1 MLRSVWVRERWE
13 RTLEGS
19 VAPPHG
25 SMADPQRE
33 ARTPLGV
40 IHSNF
45 AAAPAGH
52 GTRRSKPA
60 SRGSQ
65 PGGGAGSAA
74 AQTRI
79 PKPTPTPQSQPRA
92 PGTAYSVAAGPS
104 KPHPT
109 ASQPQRTPAPSFALY
124 DNPSFDSPH
133 YDLRAEHSEGLT
145 PGFLA
150 EDAPGSSHVSEW
162 LSSVS
167 PLAQRTA
174 SRVDAA
180 APECETPLAP
190 RQGREGGS
198 GLLPTPEARSILGHI
213 HRGGRAAEGMGR
225 LVNAYLRTGP
235 QMLSPEPGAGRD
247 GAILAPSVA
256 QERPNSGRPGPPK
269 ARRAEFWAE
278 EGTLLARSH
287 VGEVPDKDREA
298 SSGPSGDKPFPL
310 RVPTSSGESDQFRA
324 PTGAMGESLLDEEA
338 KEVANAEHSSV
349 GSTSLLLKQRLPG
362 LTQLALPEG
371 VAEAMGSGPGAE
383 TQLPLTFRSL
393 ASEGA
398 AQADKEHGASPR
410 AGHGAVSPPT
420 FSFGGAMV
428 AAGDPA
434 AVLPTPAPRFAQAT
448 QAVPAGSAGSLLA
461 PSGSVTGPAL
471 SCVGPTP
478 GTNPFRAM
486 LAHLRGPAY
495 ESPAYGEGAAGSVPG
510 QGPLEAG
517 ALGSPRSPPHLTPMP
532 LISVGG
538 EARAAAAGHGDSTA
552 RGAQAAAEAVQ
563 ATPAQEGAHL
573 VPTTPALGQGSVSR
587 WLARRGLGDALGT
600 PARGELRRLWAAA
613 GQVQEVEAR
622 NAQLSA
628 ELEGVRAALGALGLE
643 SEAERAER
651 IAAEEELAAAQAA
664 AQHMV
669 VLAARIQELFVS
681 CEAERAQLLAQLQAQ
696 RAEHDQARLAA
707 LHAELDTTRAALAGA
722 EAAAVAAAKV
732 AATATVASRHQG
744 QGPGAP
750 GAEAPED
757 LHATLHELHAR
768 LEGLHAG
775 HAAGAIPATPRI
787 KQLLESSAAELAGVR
802 AMLRGVPASP
812 AVARQ
817 ARLARTLQEA
827 RASLAEGRA
836 HQTPAG
842 GGGSVVRAR
851 GTRFGPTQYIDGAQS
866 AALARQLSLGDRE
879 EGEGPDQQVTPHT
892 HIAAREPETAL
903 KEVFYTPF
911 AGTPSTATT
920 ITVDYSTLCGHLAG
934 ASPEVTS
941 RLQAME
947 EGRTP
952 FSIQGTV
959 EGATSDNPELLA
971 VAEDVDAVCRRS
983 PSPGSPQSSLGPS
996 GELSPGAALAQSAEK
1011 EGAVAAAPTA
1021 ASTLDADSQTEA
1033 AASVDEDQCTV
1044 FHGAFVVTNVPASR
1058 VSGVRE
1064 MVRYYEAL
1072 AGREEEGAAGV
1083 RHALAGEAHGRPDTP
1098 SSENVPPF
1106 AASQA
1111 DAEGV
1116 QPLEGGAWEARPDAD
1131 LKGLDGVLSEAAIG
1145 ATPQH
1150 DFDGVEQAGA
1160 ATDGTLG
1167 WDGPQ
1172 ELATPPGFSAAD
1184 AHSPGASPH
1193 RPTPLNF
1200 LARPGGMGPVTDE
1213 QGSAALRPGDQPAE
1227 SITLGAVTTSTPLP
1241 TVQTHATELPGPTA
1255 ALLTPSGVLD
1265 ASPASIASSASLAWA
1280 RGAATPPPASL
1291 DVSPVRPVAVEA
1303 PGGAGSEA
1311 GSWSADQLP
1320 HRSVP
1325 SDGAMADSGPFVGDG
1340 AAVIHSQSTT
1350 MGGSGA
1356 GSMASVTSSDEEAVE
1371 GLAAGPVDMDPT
1383 QLGPPA
1389 LQLVCGI
1396 IDGAY
1401 ASGSPDVVATP
1412 APVSLY
1418 TPGTAP
1424 RGRIATPA
1432 SAFSVSSLAA
1442 KPAAD
1447 VQDAVRGRL
1456 ARLKADLKAAQSK
1469 LATVDQGLSAMDFTP
1484 STAGSQASVQRPP
1497 RPVPS
1502 PLPAPSF
1509 APDASDTN
1517 VSQPVRE
1524 VQRQHPPSPA
1534 ASTAASDPVAAPSD
1548 PTQHAPPPPTTNP
1561 SGARGAWR
1569 GVSFQPGSTPEHSAR
1584 SSASWRPATPGTALD
1599 AGAGAGEDF
1608 HAGEASSQGIRAG
1621 MGRGAGPEASP
1632 GAKAALR
1639 PRVQALPPDHSSS
1652 SSDEEGVQAVG
1663 VRRTQASPVTP
1674 AQAAGT
1680 LQPPTPAS
1688 ACTSAFEFSPLL
1700 APPRGRHVG
1709 LPPRPRRLPTAS
1721 EDREFRRRAAA
1732 LNIHVSPYFR

>member
-1 MLRSVWVRERWE
+1 
-13 RTLEGS
+13 
-19 VAPPHG
+19 
-25 SMADPQRE
+25 MADPQRE

-45 AAAPAGH
+45 AAAPAGQ

-65 PGGGAGSAA
+65 PGGGAGSAV

-79 PKPTPTPQSQPRA
+79 PKPTPPPQSQPRA

-109 ASQPQRTPAPSFALY
+109 ASQPQHTPAPSFALY

-190 RQGREGGS
+190 RQG
-198 GLLPTPEARSILGHI
+198 
-213 HRGGRAAEGMGR
+213 MGR

-256 QERPNSGRPGPPK
+256 QERPNSGRPGAPK
-269 ARRAEFWAE
+269 ARREEFWAE
-278 EGTLLARSH
+278 DGTLLARSH
-287 VGEVPDKDREA
+287 VGEVPDKDQEA

-324 PTGAMGESLLDEEA
+324 PTG
-338 KEVANAEHSSV
+338 
-349 GSTSLLLKQRLPG
+349 
-362 LTQLALPEG
+362 
-371 VAEAMGSGPGAE
+371 
-383 TQLPLTFRSL
+383 
-393 ASEGA
+393 
-398 AQADKEHGASPR
+398 
-410 AGHGAVSPPT
+410 HGAVSPPT

-428 AAGDPA
+428 AAGDGA

-510 QGPLEAG
+510 QGPAEAG

-573 VPTTPALGQGSVSR
+573 VPTTPVLGQGSVSR

-707 LHAELDTTRAALAGA
+707 LHAELDTTR
-722 EAAAVAAAKV
+722 
-732 AATATVASRHQG
+732 
-744 QGPGAP
+744 
-750 GAEAPED
+750 
-757 LHATLHELHAR
+757 

-787 KQLLESSAAELAGVR
+787 KQASWDEGRGLLESSAAELAGVR

-817 ARLARTLQEA
+817 ARLARTLQEV

-971 VAEDVDAVCRRS
+971 VAEDIDAVCRRS

-1200 LARPGGMGPVTDE
+1200 LARPGGMGPVADE

-1280 RGAATPPPASL
+1280 HGAATPPPASL

-1320 HRSVP
+1320 RRSVP

-1548 PTQHAPPPPTTNP
+1548 PTQHAPPPPITNP